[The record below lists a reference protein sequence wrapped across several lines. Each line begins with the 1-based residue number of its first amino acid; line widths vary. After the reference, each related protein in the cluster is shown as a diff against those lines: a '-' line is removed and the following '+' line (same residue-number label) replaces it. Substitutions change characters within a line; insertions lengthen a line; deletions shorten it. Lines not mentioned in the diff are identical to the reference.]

1 MEIHYRQVGTRLMG
15 WDAAYLILG
24 TITGYLAGLFGVG
37 GGLVLVPV
45 LLMLFDAQ
53 QFPAENIMH
62 LALGTSM
69 ASILFTSLASMREH
83 HQHHAVN
90 WQVVRTITVGILIGS
105 ALGALLAASIPTRGL
120 GIFFALFV
128 YFAAAQILFEVH
140 PKASRQLPGMTG
152 MTLTGIL
159 TGWLSSLV
167 SIGGGTVIV
176 PFLLWC
182 NVPLRNAIG
191 TSAAIGFP
199 VAVGGTLGYVVTGM
213 SISALPAYSMGFV
226 YLPALFWVALAA
238 IVTAPWG
245 AKATHHLNVKVLRK
259 LFALLL
265 LGLATKLLLK
275 VLT

>member
-128 YFAAAQILFEVH
+128 YFAAAQI
-140 PKASRQLPGMTG
+140 RQLPGMTG